1 MLDSFRGGNYNWT
14 DVKVTIDAF
23 VPSVN
28 GTDGVFLAARVDRG
42 GCDTVNAQGIFLWMF
57 LGNLLNIFTKLKEK
71 GANKTNTFL
80 TQKCKVLW
88 STNMYKLQIYFSA
101 N

>member
-1 MLDSFRGGNYNWT
+1 MLDSFTGGNYNWT
-14 DVKVTIDAF
+14 DVKVTIGAF

-57 LGNLLNIFTKLKEK
+57 PGNLPNIFTILKEK
-71 GANKTNTFL
+71 EANKTKTFL
-80 TQKCKVLW
+80 TQKCSIVVNEHVQT
-88 STNMYKLQIYFSA
+88 TNLLFS
-101 N
+101 